1 MDSPISTTPRTRA
14 CRFSAGS
21 PVPGNPAGVSSL
33 PNASTIAAIG
43 IVSACRPCRFTRSS
57 ASVTECSEEYRL
69 GISTTCTRDGPMA
82 SAAIVAV
89 SAESIPPDS
98 ARITERKPF
107 LRT

>member
-1 MDSPISTTPRTRA
+1 M
-14 CRFSAGS
+14 
-21 PVPGNPAGVSSL
+21 
-33 PNASTIAAIG
+33 
-43 IVSACRPCRFTRSS
+43 
-57 ASVTECSEEYRL
+57 TECSEEYRL